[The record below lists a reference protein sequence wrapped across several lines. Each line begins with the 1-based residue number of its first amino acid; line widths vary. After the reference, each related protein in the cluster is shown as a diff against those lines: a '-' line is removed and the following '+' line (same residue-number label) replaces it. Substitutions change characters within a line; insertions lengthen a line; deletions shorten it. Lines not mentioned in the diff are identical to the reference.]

1 MSNLE
6 KALDKITID
15 MLEDLTYGDSFQLN
29 SNFELYHY
37 FEDEI
42 IVLNSNDHDNE
53 EILQIQYNREADDIV
68 FEILDDELFEELI
81 NKK

>member
-1 MSNLE
+1 MSHLE